1 MLRLYNTLTRKKEV
15 FKPLHDEEVLLYT
28 CGPTVYDYAHIGNLR
43 AFIFD
48 DLLKRVLEFSGFRI
62 KHVMNFTDVGH
73 LVSDADTGEDKM
85 EIGAERERKTAWQI
99 ADFYIMA
106 FKNDV
111 KMLRIKEP
119 DSWPRATD
127 HVDEMI
133 ELVKK
138 LLDNGFAYVIE
149 DGVYFDTSR
158 AKDYG
163 KLARLNVKGLKA
175 GARIELSEGKRHPT
189 DFAIWKFSPKGKK
202 RDMEWDS
209 PWGKGFPGWH
219 IECSVLAMK
228 YLGETIDIHCGG
240 IDHIAVHHTN
250 EIAQSEAATGKKFAN
265 FWLHNEFML
274 VDRKKMAKSLG
285 NYYTLHDLIKKGF
298 SPLAFRYLCLSVHYK
313 SQMNFTLDAMKDAQ
327 NTLESINNFI
337 DKIRSYPDESE
348 RPSKKILP
356 VLDSARKGFTQAIED
371 DLDTPNALAAI
382 FDLMKAVN
390 KELDAQAADKKSLD
404 EVLHFFT
411 EVNGIF
417 DILEEKKAELTTDE
431 KKLIELREH
440 FRRNKDFRASDE
452 IRRQLKEKGIILE
465 DTPKGTTWKK
475 VVSS

>member
-1 MLRLYNTLTRKKEV
+1 
-15 FKPLHDEEVLLYT
+15 
-28 CGPTVYDYAHIGNLR
+28 
-43 AFIFD
+43 
-48 DLLKRVLEFSGFRI
+48 
-62 KHVMNFTDVGH
+62 
-73 LVSDADTGEDKM
+73 
-85 EIGAERERKTAWQI
+85 
-99 ADFYIMA
+99 
-106 FKNDV
+106 
-111 KMLRIKEP
+111 
-119 DSWPRATD
+119 
-127 HVDEMI
+127 
-133 ELVKK
+133 
-138 LLDNGFAYVIE
+138 
-149 DGVYFDTSR
+149 
-158 AKDYG
+158 
-163 KLARLNVKGLKA
+163 
-175 GARIELSEGKRHPT
+175 
-189 DFAIWKFSPKGKK
+189 
-202 RDMEWDS
+202 MEWDS

-240 IDHIAVHHTN
+240 VDHIAVHHTN

-274 VDRKKMAKSLG
+274 ADRKKMAKSLG

-298 SPLAFRYLCLSVHYK
+298 PPLAFRYLCLSVHYR
-313 SQMNFTLDAMKDAQ
+313 SQMNFTFDAMRDAQ

-356 VLDSARKGFTQAIED
+356 ALDSARKGFTQAIED

-382 FDLMKAVN
+382 FGLMKAVN
-390 KELDAQAADKKSLD
+390 KEIDAQAADKKSLD

-411 EVNGIF
+411 EVNSIF

-431 KKLIELREH
+431 KKLIELSEH

-475 VVSS
+475 VVSG